1 MGAIEIVLGIIVI
14 VLSVVLSITV
24 LAQSGKD
31 KKMGAITGGSSDTF
45 YGKQKGKRFDAL
57 LSKATIAL
65 AAVFTVLVIVMYI
78 VL

>member
-1 MGAIEIVLGIIVI
+1 MGAIEIILGIVI
-14 VLSVVLSITV
+14 IAFSLLLSLAV

-45 YGKQKGKRFDAL
+45 FSKQKGKRWDAL
-57 LSKATIAL
+57 LSKLTIAL